1 MPVENYGV
9 LKGTVIR
16 TERDPESDQS
26 PHLDIYVRI
35 ENNRRNN
42 SDYRCAVN
50 VRSTDQSEVLYYAD
64 NDFDASQ
71 ITILPTLSNG
81 YKAINENSSNHEIAL
96 DYVRG
101 NLVDATKMK
110 PLPSTAPGEK
120 NDLYEFLEEQTHKAK
135 EENATIYV
143 YGSKFSSGL
152 GMHNV
157 HMNQGNAMD
166 TRWKKDNGSWHDGG
180 ILIQFEDHWAALFLA
195 FQTQSWCTDRDGSPI
210 KHCAYNDPDKTY
222 E

>member
-16 TERDPESDQS
+16 TERDPEDDRT
-26 PHLDIYVRI
+26 PHLDIYVRG
-35 ENNRRNN
+35 ENDR
-42 SDYRCAVN
+42 DYRCAVN
-50 VRSTDQSEVLYYAD
+50 VRSKDQSEVLYYAD
-64 NDFDASQ
+64 SDFDADQ
-71 ITILPTLSNG
+71 ITILPTMSNG

-101 NLVDATKMK
+101 NLVDTTKMV

-120 NDLYEFLEEQTHKAK
+120 NDLYEFLEEQTHQAK

-143 YGSKFSSGL
+143 YGSKFSGGGL

-157 HMNQGNAMD
+157 HMNQGND
-166 TRWKKDNGSWHDGG
+166 PDGDHGDDNGTWHDGG
-180 ILIQFEDHWAALFLA
+180 LLIQFADHWAALFLA
-195 FQTQSWCTDRDGSPI
+195 FQTQSWCTDRDGKPI
-210 KHCAYNDPDKTY
+210 KFCAYNEPDKTY